1 MENNTTIR
9 YCQQLRKMCDL
20 IEDDAK
26 REIFRV
32 TCKRFIDFKCGTAE
46 TKNVSKEEMMRNL
59 IEKGYMSY
67 KLDESTGLYTKLPDD
82 RGLRR
87 TIRELLTEGYPI
99 ITTSHDKG
107 CFIVEDAS
115 ELDGP
120 QEENHSRA
128 VAILA
133 VDKGYN
139 MVRQL
144 LSGQQKFLS

>member
-9 YCQQLRKMCDL
+9 YCQKLRSMCDL
-20 IEDDAK
+20 IEDDIK
-26 REIFRV
+26 REIFRA
-32 TCKRFIDFKCGTAE
+32 TCKKFTDFKCGIAE
-46 TKNVSKEEMMRNL
+46 TKNISKEELMRIL
-59 IEKGYMSY
+59 ISKGYMSY
-67 KLDESTGLYTKLPDD
+67 KINEETGLHDRLPDD
-82 RGLRR
+82 RGVRKA
-87 TIRELLTEGYPI
+87 IRELLTEGYPI

-115 ELDGP
+115 ELDRP

-139 MVRQL
+139 MVRTL
-144 LSGQQKFLS
+144 LSGQQNFLS